1 VLVASALSLS
11 AKRSGLI
18 AVVLGLALA
27 LVRTRAGRARSLLI
41 VGVVA
46 GTLVVWTVAS
56 SFVPAGE
63 ELSGVQRFEQL
74 DSDSAA
80 ARVHITKSLIRAWAD
95 RPVLGWGVGNTW
107 TAYLKHASLEDVEV
121 AHRGIA
127 DAHNLLLGTAASTGT
142 VGVIAL
148 LALIGVVVRRAW
160 KGPRSLGW
168 AAGAAVAL
176 FVTHLLQPVH
186 TSLTPLLF
194 LLAGIAAGSP
204 GPARAA
210 RTPVRVGRA
219 AVGVLLSAGLVLS
232 TLVLASSVLDRW
244 GRSYNS
250 QWALRQAMTLAPGR
264 VWPVQ
269 SLIVYRSQD
278 AAAGD
283 AEAEREVL
291 ELVDGLLARHPL
303 NPDARMV
310 AAQAGLLMNDPEF
323 ARRWLQ
329 RQIDV
334 FPSDLASLTP
344 AGVEFLRTGRLP
356 GYDDLAQ
363 SALGDADTSKR

>member
-1 VLVASALSLS
+1 
-11 AKRSGLI
+11 
-18 AVVLGLALA
+18 
-27 LVRTRAGRARSLLI
+27 LLI
-41 VGVVA
+41 VGVVV
-46 GTLVVWTVAS
+46 GTLGVWSVAS

-80 ARVHITKSLIRAWAD
+80 ARVHITKALTRAWAD

-127 DAHNLLLGTAASTGT
+127 DAHNILLGTAASTGT
-142 VGVIAL
+142 VGLIAL

-160 KGPRSLGW
+160 KGPRQLGW
-168 AAGAAVAL
+168 AAGAAAAL

-186 TSLTPLLF
+186 TSLTPLMF
-194 LLAGIAAGSP
+194 LLAGIAAGSA
-204 GPARAA
+204 GPTRAA

-219 AVGVLLSAGLVLS
+219 VVGVLLTAGLVLS

-250 QWALRQAMTLAPGR
+250 TWALRVARSLAPGR
-264 VWPVQ
+264 TWPVQ
-269 SLIVYRSQD
+269 SLIVYRAQD
-278 AAAGD
+278 AASGV

-291 ELVDGLLARHPL
+291 DMIDDLLGRHPL
-303 NPDARMV
+303 NPDARMI
-310 AAQAGLLMNDPEF
+310 AAQAGLMMNDPEF
-323 ARRWLQ
+323 ARMWLQ
-329 RQIDV
+329 RQMEA
-334 FPSDLASLTP
+334 FPSDFASLNP
-344 AGVEFLRTGRLP
+344 AGVEFLRTGELP
-356 GYDDLAQ
+356 GYDELAE
-363 SALGDADTSKR
+363 SALDDADTSKG